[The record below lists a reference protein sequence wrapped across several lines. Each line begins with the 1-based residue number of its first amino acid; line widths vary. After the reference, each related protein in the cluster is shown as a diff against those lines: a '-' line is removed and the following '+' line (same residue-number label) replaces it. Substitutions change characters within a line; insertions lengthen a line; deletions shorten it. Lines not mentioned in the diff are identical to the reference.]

1 MTVSSVVSMLSFA
14 DFGIGSGL
22 LNAVSSADGAGDPER
37 ARKSV
42 SSAFFMLLMIATL
55 LVASLAFTHS
65 FVPWPRI
72 FNVTTAPAKQEAV
85 SVMAVLICCLAVAM
99 PLGIVQRVQL
109 GYQEGFLND
118 LWLGIGSLFAL
129 AGLLTAVAL
138 RCGLPWL
145 VLAVGGAP
153 LLSTGLNWISQFGF
167 RLRWLWPRLANF
179 EWSTSRALLSS
190 GLMFFTL
197 QIEYLL
203 TFSSDNL
210 IVAQLLGSAAVA
222 QYAVTTKLFA
232 TVAMAQNC
240 WLGPLWPAY
249 SEAIARHDT
258 AWVRR
263 TLLRSII
270 GSAVWASAASV
281 LILVLGNTLFAFW
294 LRGRVAPNFDL
305 MFGLAVWTVLQCV
318 GSAIAMYWLGTN
330 TLRFVSLTGG
340 GVMLLAPILRVMLGR
355 RFGLPGVAWGL
366 TLAYLV
372 CVVLP
377 TAIYLPRSLSLH
389 NKALGAATP

>member
-1 MTVSSVVSMLSFA
+1 
-14 DFGIGSGL
+14 
-22 LNAVSSADGAGDPER
+22 
-37 ARKSV
+37 
-42 SSAFFMLLMIATL
+42 MLLMIASL
-55 LVASLAFTHS
+55 LMASLAFSRS

-72 FNVTTAPAKQEAV
+72 FNVTTTLGKQEAV
-85 SVMAVLICCLAVAM
+85 SVMVVLICCLAAAM

-118 LWLGIGSLFAL
+118 IWQGIGSLLAL

-145 VLAVGGAP
+145 VLAVAGAP
-153 LLSTGLNWISQFGF
+153 VFASGLNWISQFGF
-167 RLRWLWPRLANF
+167 RRPWLFPKLANF
-179 EWSTSRALLSS
+179 DWSVSRALLSS
-190 GLMFFTL
+190 GLLFFLL

-210 IVAQLLGSAAVA
+210 IVAQLHGPGAVA
-222 QYAVTTKLFA
+222 QYAVTQKLFA
-232 TVAMAQNC
+232 TVAIAQNC

-249 SEAIARHDT
+249 SEAAARHDT

-270 GSAVWASAASV
+270 GSAVWAGVASV
-281 LILVLGNTLFAFW
+281 LILVFGDTLFAFW

-305 MFGLAVWTVLQCV
+305 MLGLAVSTVLQCV
-318 GSAIAMYWLGTN
+318 GSAIAIYWLGTN
-330 TLRFVSLTGG
+330 TLRFVTLTGG
-340 GVMLLAPILRVMLGR
+340 ALMLLAPILRVLLGR
-355 RFGLPGVAWGL
+355 HFGLPGVAWGL

-377 TAIYLPRSLSLH
+377 TAIYLPRALSSH
-389 NKALGAATP
+389 NKPFVTAAP